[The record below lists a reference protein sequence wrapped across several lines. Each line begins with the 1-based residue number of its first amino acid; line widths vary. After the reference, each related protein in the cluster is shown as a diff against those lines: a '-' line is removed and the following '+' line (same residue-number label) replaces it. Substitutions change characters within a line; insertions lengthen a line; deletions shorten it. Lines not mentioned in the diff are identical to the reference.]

1 MRIAQVAPL
10 TEAVPPKL
18 YGGTERVVHWLTEEL
33 VALGHDV
40 TLFASG
46 DSQTSAK
53 LDALWPRALRLDGS
67 VRDPNALHMVLLE
80 RVRQKCDDEEFDFL
94 HFHLDYY
101 PWSLFHRQP
110 TPFVT
115 TLHGRL
121 DLPEHQPVF
130 NTFSKMPVISISN
143 AQRRP
148 VPQANWV
155 TTIQHG
161 LPETLLTPKPA
172 KQEYLAVLGRIAPE
186 KGVDRAIKIAMHC
199 GIPLKIAAKVDRADQ
214 DYYDELIKPM
224 IQNNPLVDFI
234 GEIGDHEKS
243 DFLSGALGLLLP
255 IDWPE
260 PFGLV
265 MIEAM
270 ACGTPVVAFNRG
282 SVPEI
287 IDEGLTGFVVEDI
300 ISAAGVV
307 KRLPQLDRAA
317 IRKQFEKR
325 FTARRMAL
333 DYLAAYRSLTESAG
347 AADQAGEQRGVR
359 AAFTSRHTVMP
370 RLDRGIQYSAASRL
384 KHCGL
389 WNTGSPG
396 QAGR

>member
-53 LDALWPRALRLDGS
+53 LDATWPKALRLDGA
-67 VRDPNALHMVLLE
+67 VRDPNALHMVMLE

-101 PWSLFHRQP
+101 PFSLFSRQP
-110 TPFVT
+110 TPFLT

-130 NTFSKMPVISISN
+130 TTFKSPVISISN
-143 AQRRP
+143 SQRRP

-155 TTIQHG
+155 RTIHHG
-161 LPETLLTPKPA
+161 LPEKLLTPQPGKH
-172 KQEYLAVLGRIAPE
+172 EYLAVLGRIAPE
-186 KGVDRAIKIAMHC
+186 KGVDRAIKIAARC

-214 DYYDELIKPM
+214 DYYDELIRPL
-224 IQNNPLVDFI
+224 IENNPLVDFI
-234 GEIGDHEKS
+234 GEIGDAEKPE
-243 DFLSGALGLLLP
+243 FLSGAIGLLLP

-270 ACGTPVVAFNRG
+270 ACGTPVIAYNRG
-282 SVPEI
+282 SVAEI
-287 IDEGLTGFVVEDI
+287 IDDGLTGFVVEDET
-300 ISAAGVV
+300 SAVAAVG
-307 KRLPQLDRAA
+307 RLPGLSRPAV
-317 IRKQFEKR
+317 RKQFEVR

-333 DYLAAYRSLTESAG
+333 DYLAAYRSLMEAAEPRIKLVSSA
-347 AADQAGEQRGVR
+347 E
-359 AAFTSRHTVMP
+359 
-370 RLDRGIQYSAASRL
+370 
-384 KHCGL
+384 
-389 WNTGSPG
+389 
-396 QAGR
+396 

>member
-33 VALGHDV
+33 VALGQDV

-53 LDALWPRALRLDGS
+53 LDATWPRALRLDGA
-67 VRDPNALHMVLLE
+67 VRDPYALHMVMLE
-80 RVRQKCDDEEFDFL
+80 RVRRKCDDEEFDFI
-94 HFHLDYY
+94 HFHLDYF
-101 PWSLFHRQP
+101 PFSLFCRQP

-130 NTFSKMPVISISN
+130 STFSDVPVISISN

-155 TTIQHG
+155 QTIYHG
-161 LPETLLTPKPA
+161 LPENLLMPKPS
-172 KQEYLAVLGRIAPE
+172 KHDYLAVLGRIAPE
-186 KGVDRAIKIAMHC
+186 KGVDRAIKIAMRC

-214 DYYDELIKPM
+214 DYYDQLISPL
-224 IQNNPLVDFI
+224 ITGNPLVEFI

-243 DFLSGALGLLLP
+243 DFLSGAMGLLL
-255 IDWPE
+255 

-265 MIEAM
+265 MIEAL
-270 ACGTPVVAFNRG
+270 ACGTPVIAYNRG

-287 IDEGLTGFVVEDI
+287 IDDGLTGFIVEDE
-300 ISAAGVV
+300 ISAVGAVN
-307 KRLPQLDRAA
+307 RLSQLNRSA
-317 IRKQFEKR
+317 IRTHFENR

-333 DYLAAYRSLTESAG
+333 DYLAAYRKLTEAREPLIKLVSSA
-347 AADQAGEQRGVR
+347 E
-359 AAFTSRHTVMP
+359 
-370 RLDRGIQYSAASRL
+370 
-384 KHCGL
+384 
-389 WNTGSPG
+389 
-396 QAGR
+396 